1 MGISVTS
8 WKIFRHAWRQLFGN
22 FGAAIKVSL
31 VPFLSGMLIFLAFL
45 FGAGFL
51 NAASYDTAFTLP
63 PLGAVLMIII
73 GFVFLL
79 LFAISIAVNWHRYI
93 LLAEQPRWWPRL
105 HRGPILIYLGRAIL
119 IGLVWILPIG
129 IFVAISRAISTNT
142 AFGIGFGLGIFA
154 IAVILI
160 LPLWWRLSA
169 SLPGAA
175 IAGETIGKTWN
186 ATRGAYGTL
195 MMLTLLLA
203 GTHLL
208 CAVPDLVVPQPHGPQ
223 TIFMFLWDI
232 ATGWFLAMLE
242 LSILTTLYGHYVE
255 KRDLV

>member
-1 MGISVTS
+1 MTS

-31 VPFLSGMLIFLAFL
+31 VPFLSGMLIFLAFI

-51 NAASYDTAFTLP
+51 NATQYDTAFTLTSP
-63 PLGAVLMIII
+63 GAVLMIII

-129 IFVAISRAISTNT
+129 IFVVISRAISTNT
-142 AFGIGFGLGIFA
+142 AFGLGILGLGIFA

-160 LPLWWRLSA
+160 LPLWLRLSA

-195 MMLTLLLA
+195 MMLTLFLSFI
-203 GTHLL
+203 GRL

-242 LSILTTLYGHYVE
+242 LSVLTTLYGYYVE